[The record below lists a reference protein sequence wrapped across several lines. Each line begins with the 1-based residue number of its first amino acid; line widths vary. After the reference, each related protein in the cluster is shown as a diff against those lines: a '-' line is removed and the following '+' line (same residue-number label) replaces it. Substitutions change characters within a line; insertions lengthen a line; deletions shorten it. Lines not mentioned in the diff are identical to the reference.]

1 MRENAKCVRAVAGI
15 HLVSSDSFFLA
26 FFTQRVDE
34 TKSMPGRGVRGAA
47 PVRLCAMT
55 RRFKKLYGQSAAQT
69 PRLC

>member
-1 MRENAKCVRAVAGI
+1 MQNVCEQRRASI
-15 HLVSSDSFFLA
+15 WFRQTLFFFLA

>member
-1 MRENAKCVRAVAGI
+1 MQNVCEQRRASI
-15 HLVSSDSFFLA
+15 WFRQTLFFLA